1 MKKRLQHVKPKTLN
15 KQIVALSCL
24 ILAIILIVVG
34 ILQYILMKDFL
45 YQNEAD
51 AMQSQLHSIP
61 PAFLNEDASDMPKP
75 FLFDRSLAKIDTSG
89 NYTDF
94 SDETSLSSPHLEPK
108 EFQGAVNNRDDK
120 DAQYSVTEDE
130 EGNEQLV
137 VVIAEGRFGE
147 VTGYLQAGT
156 KTAPLNDVINGQLQV
171 FILLAIL
178 ALGAGILLYTQV
190 IRKALDPLHRIIRK
204 VERTSAENLSERLE
218 EETEQVEIKRLTLAF
233 NQMVERIDRSFQSE
247 REAKEQMQRFI
258 ADASHELRT
267 PLTSIH
273 GFLEVLLRGAA
284 NNPDQLY
291 PALESMLK
299 ESQRIKKLVED
310 LLLLTKLDQS
320 EGLQVQQLN
329 LNRLLEEMQPHFEM
343 LAGNRKLL
351 FLMKEQITVEA
362 DSDKLKQVLLNLFYN
377 AVQHTNPEQG
387 VIEMQLQTDSDAAEI
402 RVLDNGSGIPA
413 AHLAHIFD
421 RFYRSDSSRTRQQ
434 GGAGLGLSISH
445 SIIKAHQGT
454 LEVESKEGKGTTF
467 TVLLPKK
474 SRNP

>member
-1 MKKRLQHVKPKTLN
+1 MKKKLQQLKPKTLN

-51 AMQSQLHSIP
+51 AMQSQLHSLP
-61 PAFLNEDASDMPKP
+61 PGLLNDDESDIRQP

-89 NYTDF
+89 NYTYL
-94 SDETSLSSPHLEPK
+94 SDATSLPSPRLEQE
-108 EFQGAVNNRDDK
+108 EFLAAVNNRADK
-120 DAQYSVTEDE
+120 DAQYIVTEDE

-137 VVIAEGRFGE
+137 VIIAEGRFGE
-147 VTGYLQAGT
+147 ITGYLQAGT

-171 FILLAIL
+171 FILLAVL
-178 ALGAGILLYTQV
+178 ALGAGSLLYMQV
-190 IRKALDPLHRIIRK
+190 IKKALDPLHRIIRK

-233 NQMVERIDRSFQSE
+233 NQMVERIDHSFQSE

-291 PALESMLK
+291 PALQSMLK

-320 EGLQVQQLN
+320 EELQLQQLN
-329 LNRLLEEMQPHFEM
+329 LNKVLEEMQPHFEM
-343 LAGNRKLL
+343 LAGHRELR
-351 FLMKEQITVEA
+351 FMMKEQITVEA
-362 DSDKLKQVLLNLFYN
+362 DRDKLKQVLLNLFYN
-377 AVQHTNPEQG
+377 AVQHTNSEQG
-387 VIEMQLQTDSDAAEI
+387 VIEMQLKTNQAAAEI

-413 AHLAHIFD
+413 AHVAHIFE

-445 SIIKAHQGT
+445 AIVKAHQGT
-454 LEVESKEGKGTTF
+454 IEVASEEGKGTIF

>member
-1 MKKRLQHVKPKTLN
+1 MKKRLQQVRPKTLN

-51 AMQSQLHSIP
+51 AMQAQLHSLP
-61 PAFLNEDASDMPKP
+61 PVLLNDDVSDMRQP
-75 FLFDRSLAKIDTSG
+75 FLFDHSLAKIDTAG
-89 NYTDF
+89 NYTDL
-94 SDETSLSSPHLEPK
+94 SAESSLSSPRLEQ
-108 EFQGAVNNRDDK
+108 EDIQTAVNNRDDK
-120 DAQYSVTEDE
+120 DAQYIVTEDE

-137 VVIAEGRFGE
+137 VIMAEGRFGNI
-147 VTGYLQAGT
+147 TSYLQAGT
-156 KTAPLNDVINGQLQV
+156 KTAPLEDIINGQLQV
-171 FILLAIL
+171 FILLAVL
-178 ALGAGILLYTQV
+178 ALGAGGLLYTQV
-190 IRKALDPLHRIIRK
+190 IKKALDPLHRIIRK
-204 VERTSAENLSERLE
+204 VERTSAENLSERLD

-233 NQMVERIDRSFQSE
+233 NQMIERIDRSFQSE

-284 NNPDQLY
+284 SNSDQLY

-310 LLLLTKLDQS
+310 LLLLTKLEQS
-320 EGLQVQQLN
+320 EGLQLQQLN
-329 LNRLLEEMQPHFEM
+329 LNQVLEELQPHFEM
-343 LAGNRKLL
+343 LAGNRELRLL
-351 FLMKEQITVEA
+351 MQEQIMVEA
-362 DSDKLKQVLLNLFYN
+362 DRDKLKQVMLNLFYN

-387 VIEMQLQTDSDAAEI
+387 VVEIQLQTNHAAAEMRI
-402 RVLDNGSGIPA
+402 RDNGSGIPA
-413 AHLAHIFD
+413 AHIAHIFD

-454 LEVESKEGKGTTF
+454 IEVASEEDKGTIF

-474 SRNP
+474 SRNL